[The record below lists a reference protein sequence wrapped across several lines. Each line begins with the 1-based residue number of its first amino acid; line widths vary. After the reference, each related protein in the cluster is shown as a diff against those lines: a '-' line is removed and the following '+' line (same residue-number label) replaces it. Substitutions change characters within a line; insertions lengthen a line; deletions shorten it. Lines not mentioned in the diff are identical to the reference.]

1 MSFQVPLCAE
11 GKVKPQL
18 CRGHENTKERK
29 ENPDLFGGKYMEKI
43 QGLFHSVT
51 GDPRRVPNKST
62 TGVKWKYPFKDG
74 EAPSG
79 MEVSEKWREG
89 KRRWGGDEERI
100 VFILL

>member
-1 MSFQVPLCAE
+1 MPLCAE

-18 CRGHENTKERK
+18 CRGHENTKERR

-62 TGVKWKYPFKDG
+62 TGEKWEYPFEDG
-74 EAPSG
+74 EAPPG
-79 MEVSEKWREG
+79 MEVRKKGEKGVRNEEG
-89 KRRWGGDEERI
+89 S